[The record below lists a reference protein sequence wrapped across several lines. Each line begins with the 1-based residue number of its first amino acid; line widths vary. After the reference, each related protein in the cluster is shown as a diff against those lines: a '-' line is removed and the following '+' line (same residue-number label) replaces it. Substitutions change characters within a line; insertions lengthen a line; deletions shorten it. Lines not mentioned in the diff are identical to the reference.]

1 MFSDVWI
8 RFLLI
13 KKFGFRLAR
22 LAVRVLVARAATG
35 GAVEGGAEPARRGR
49 RVELQP
55 RIVLEA
61 VVRLVRDDRGRDL
74 LRARGRLR
82 GRGRGTGRGRARGR
96 ARATA
101 RATARVTVALMAR
114 KST

>member
-1 MFSDVWI
+1 
-8 RFLLI
+8 
-13 KKFGFRLAR
+13 
-22 LAVRVLVARAATG
+22 
-35 GAVEGGAEPARRGR
+35 
-49 RVELQP
+49 LQP

-82 GRGRGTGRGRARGR
+82 GRGRGRARGR
-96 ARATA
+96 ARA
-101 RATARVTVALMAR
+101 RARVTVALMAR